1 MKPFERFSR
10 WGSKGISETAEA
22 KYNSHISIN
31 SIARKASIWFI
42 SFPGCN
48 ESLKRILRFCLC
60 VETITKYPFRT
71 LTLSLRF
78 WVATERAISK
88 DSQLI
93 GHESYSYSMSKSCI
107 NISFLSTVP
116 RAFRI
121 EFSCGYV
128 FITLRLVLLWLFWTV
143 KQPAKITPAKDPFS
157 QVLLCTRVWINKL
170 PRK

>member
-60 VETITKYPFRT
+60 GETITKYPFRT

-121 EFSCGYV
+121 EF
-128 FITLRLVLLWLFWTV
+128 FFWIFLRICFHNASPCVVMVILDRETTGENYPC
-143 KQPAKITPAKDPFS
+143 KRPFFAS
-157 QVLLCTRVWINKL
+157 VALYPCLN
-170 PRK
+170 